1 MKIFF
6 ALMPLTLAWAV
17 NLGSDKK
24 RPATPIDELPGK
36 VPDQDVLPDGY
47 VMDEFWMVQLKE
59 FIESECYQFCFL
71 PDIKD
76 GICMVCSVLLRPVR

>member
-1 MKIFF
+1 MIIKLKMKIFF

-36 VPDQDVLPDGY
+36 VPDQDFFPNGFVKDEFLDGSTKTIHRIRVLP
-47 VMDEFWMVQLKE
+47 
-59 FIESECYQFCFL
+59 
-71 PDIKD
+71 
-76 GICMVCSVLLRPVR
+76 VLLFA